1 MRYAPLLIHSFA
13 LCAPRKILEA
23 TRFNQRYRRYE
34 EIQSV
39 PDKLRWYR
47 YSRGLLQ
54 SEVAEKIGVSTN
66 VYKNMEDG
74 IAQQISKEL
83 ADRLAQFYGVPV
95 TDILDEYNQFLYAG
109 QAENIRAYR
118 LSLGLGRKPFARKM
132 NIPIRRLQ
140 EWESGRKVISRKSWE
155 KYFWSW
161 AQKMY

>member
-1 MRYAPLLIHSFA
+1 MRYAPLLLHSFA

-23 TRFNQRYRRYE
+23 TQFQRRYHRYE

-39 PDKLRWYR
+39 PDKLRWCR
-47 YSRGLLQ
+47 YNRGLLQ
-54 SEVAEKIGVSTN
+54 AEVARQIGVSTN

-74 IAQQISKEL
+74 VTQYIPKETANKL
-83 ADRLAQFYGVPV
+83 ADLYCVPAADFIDPYSRFV
-95 TDILDEYNQFLYAG
+95 EG
-109 QAENIRAYR
+109 QADLIRKYR
-118 LSLGLGRKPFARKM
+118 EEAGLGRKSFARKM
-132 NIPIRRLQ
+132 NIPIRSLQ